1 MPKNKPAA
9 DPKRKNISM
18 DQSVREI
25 GESLVITMHKSSFSQ
40 LLKDLILDAQRR
52 RLSGEDKN
60 LSELLAENRRLKE
73 DLAKCKTKY
82 RYFSA
87 EVKLQLAQQKQQT

>member
-18 DQSVREI
+18 DQSVR